1 MDAETVER
9 RALARFAVL
18 AAYANPEWGIND
30 LCRRRKMPPWA
41 KFLRRLR
48 NSNSPTRAL
57 LQRLSR
63 LLEAPE
69 AYWLAD
75 DASAAAMA
83 LEAPTSLPKCD
94 DVTPSAL
101 AHVAYLGAVYNGYMG
116 SRLSLVRGRI
126 GDDGRAVDNRA
137 RSWWATMKLNSPQLA
152 TLQFGSEVF
161 GLDLGYWGNTDTMT
175 AFRAAI
181 QAAPVEG
188 R

>member
-30 LCRRRKMPPWA
+30 LCRRRNMSPWA

-83 LEAPTSLPKCD
+83 LEAPTSLPKCGD
-94 DVTPSAL
+94 ATPCML
-101 AHVAYLGAVYNGYMG
+101 AHAAYLAAVYNGFTG
-116 SRLSLVRGRI
+116 SRQGLMRERM
-126 GDDGRAVDNRA
+126 GDDGRA
-137 RSWWATMKLNSPQLA
+137 RSWWATMKLNKPQLA
-152 TLQFGSEVF
+152 TLQLGSEAF
-161 GLDLGYWGNTDTMT
+161 GLDLGYWGNTDTMA